1 MNPLYESR
9 AGLGWLG
16 QAISGIV
23 LVLLLGLH
31 WVAQHYLATGGL
43 RTYSEVVAYVGNP
56 LVLLLELA
64 FLVVV
69 TYHALMGVRAILL
82 DLGPGER
89 LARFIDIGLVLVGIA
104 TILYGVDLLRAILT
118 S

>member
-1 MNPLYESR
+1 M
-9 AGLGWLG
+9 G
-16 QAISGIV
+16 QAISGV
-23 LVLLLGLH
+23 ALVGLLGLH
-31 WVAQHYLATGGL
+31 WVAQHYLAAGGM
-43 RTYSEVVAYVGNP
+43 RTYADVVAYLGNP
-56 LVLLLELA
+56 LAVLLELA

-89 LARFIDIGLVLVGIA
+89 LTRLLDTGLILVGIA
-104 TILYGVDLLRAILT
+104 TVLYGIELLRAIID

>member
-1 MNPLYESR
+1 VNKSKT
-9 AGLGWLG
+9 GWGWLG

-23 LVLLLGLH
+23 LVALLGLH
-31 WVAQHYLATGGL
+31 WVAQHYLAAGGL
-43 RTYSEVVAYVGNP
+43 RTYSEVVAYLENP
-56 LVLLLELA
+56 LALLLELA

-82 DLGPGER
+82 DLGPGKR
-89 LARFIDIGLVLVGIA
+89 LTRLLDIGLILVGIA
-104 TILYGVDLLRAILT
+104 TTLYGIDLLRAILT